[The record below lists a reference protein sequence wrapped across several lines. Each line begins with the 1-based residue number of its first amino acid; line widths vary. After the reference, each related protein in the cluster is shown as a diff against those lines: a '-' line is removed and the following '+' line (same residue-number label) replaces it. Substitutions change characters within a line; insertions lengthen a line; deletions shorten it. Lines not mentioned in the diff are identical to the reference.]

1 MKDFAE
7 LYQQLDATTKT
18 TAKIE
23 AMVAYL
29 KAASNLDRAWAIY
42 FLLGNKLKPTVPT
55 KALRQAAIEA
65 AQIPVWLFE
74 ETYQWVG
81 DLAET
86 IANIVPA
93 TNRLE
98 SGSLSEWIDV
108 YCKPLGKADLTTQM
122 ELLQTCW
129 SKLDSQQRFVFNKL
143 LTGNL
148 RVGVNS
154 KLITKAI
161 SQWSEVDVDV
171 IAHRLMGD
179 WQPTE
184 QAMVELLAAATD
196 VKSPSQPYPFCLAH
210 PLPAS
215 YEVTLDAAA
224 YRCEWKWDGIRAQLI
239 RRNGTTFLWSRG
251 EELLAGRFPEIEQ
264 ASIQIADG
272 TVLDGEILAW
282 HEQRPLPFSELQR
295 RIQRKSVSKKMMQEL
310 PVRFIAFDL
319 LEHASVDVRQLSF
332 DRRRRLLEAT
342 LATLVSEKGDL
353 AQSTLGINELL
364 PVGSWQDMRLLR
376 NSARDV
382 RAEGLMLKRGDS
394 CYETGRVTG
403 SWWKWKLDPFT
414 VDAVLIYAQ
423 RGHGRRASLYTDY
436 TFAVWSEGV
445 LVPFAKAY
453 SGLTDEEIRVV
464 DRWIRGNTLQ
474 RFGPVHEVTPHWVM
488 EIAFENVQLS
498 SRHKSGVAVRFPRIV
513 RIRED
518 KRIEEADQLITIVNL
533 VATREGE

>member
-7 LYQQLDATTKT
+7 LYQRLDATTKT
-18 TAKIE
+18 TAKID

-29 KAASNLDRAWAIY
+29 KAASDLDRAWAIY

-55 KALRQAAIEA
+55 KALRQAALEV

-86 IANIVPA
+86 ISNIVPA

-98 SGSLSEWIDV
+98 AGALSEWIDA
-108 YCKPLGKADLTTQM
+108 YCKPLGKADLTTQI
-122 ELLQTCW
+122 ELLQACW
-129 SKLDSQQRFVFNKL
+129 RKLDSQQRFVFNKL

-161 SQWSEVDVDV
+161 SQWSKMDVDV

-184 QAMVELLAAATD
+184 QAMAELLAAATD

-210 PLPAS
+210 PLPAT
-215 YEVTLDAAA
+215 YEVALDAEA

-239 RRNGTTFLWSRG
+239 RRNGTTYLWSRG
-251 EELLAGRFPEIEQ
+251 EELLTGRFPEIEQ
-264 ASIQIADG
+264 ASSQLADG

-282 HEQRPLPFSELQR
+282 QAQRPLPFSELQR
-295 RIQRKSVSKKMMQEL
+295 RIQRKTISKKMMHEL

-319 LEHASVDVRQLSF
+319 LEHAAVDVRQKPF
-332 DRRRRLLEAT
+332 DTRRRLLEAT
-342 LATLVSEKGDL
+342 LATLVSEKEDL
-353 AQSTLGINELL
+353 EQSTLGINELL
-364 PVGSWQDMRLLR
+364 PVGSWQDLR
-376 NSARDV
+376 ALRDRARDV

-436 TFAVWSEGV
+436 TFAVWNEGV

-474 RFGPVHEVTPHWVM
+474 RFGPVHEVTPYWVM
-488 EIAFENVQLS
+488 EIAFENVQIS

-513 RIRED
+513 RIRQD
-518 KRIEEADQLITIVNL
+518 KRIEEADQLKTIVNL
-533 VATREGE
+533 VATRQGE

>member
-18 TAKIE
+18 TVKIE

-29 KAASNLDRAWAIY
+29 QAASSLDCAWAIY

-65 AQIPVWLFE
+65 AQVPVWLFE

-93 TNRLE
+93 THRLE
-98 SGSLSEWIDV
+98 HGTLSDWIDS
-108 YCKPLGKADLTTQM
+108 YCRPLGKSDLTTQID
-122 ELLQTCW
+122 LLKDCW
-129 SKLDSQQRFVFNKL
+129 KKLDSQQRFVFNKL

-148 RVGVNS
+148 RVGVNA

-184 QAMVELLAAATD
+184 QAMAELLAAATD

-210 PLPAS
+210 PLPAT
-215 YEVTLDAAA
+215 YEVGFDSAA

-251 EELLAGRFPEIEQ
+251 EELLAGRFPEIEH
-264 ASIQIADG
+264 ASSQLADG

-282 HEQRPLPFSELQR
+282 HDQRPLPFSELQR
-295 RIQRKSVSKKMMQEL
+295 RIQRKSVSKKMMQEV

-319 LEHASVDVRQLSF
+319 LEHASIDIRQRSF
-332 DRRRRLLEAT
+332 DNRRWLLART
-342 LATLVSEKGDL
+342 LATLMDEKEN
-353 AQSTLGINELL
+353 AAPSIFGINELL
-364 PVGSWQDMRLLR
+364 HAGSWQDLRSMRDR
-376 NSARDV
+376 ARDV

-403 SWWKWKLDPFT
+403 AWWKWKLDPFT

-436 TFAVWSEGV
+436 TFAVWNGGV

-453 SGLTDEEIRVV
+453 SGLTDEEIRKV
-464 DRWIRGNTLQ
+464 DRWIRGNTQQ

-488 EIAFENVQLS
+488 EIAFENVQIS

-518 KRIEEADQLITIVNL
+518 KRIEEADQLKAIVDL
-533 VATREGE
+533 VATRTGE

>member
-1 MKDFAE
+1 MRDFAE
-7 LYQQLDATTKT
+7 LYKQLDGTTKT
-18 TAKIE
+18 TAKID

-29 KAASNLDRAWAIY
+29 KAASNQDRAWAIY
-42 FLLGNKLKPTVPT
+42 FLLGNKLKPTVPS
-55 KALRQAAIEA
+55 KALRQAAIQA
-65 AQIPVWLFE
+65 AQVPVWLFE

-98 SGSLSEWIDV
+98 DGALSEWIES
-108 YCKPLGKADLTTQM
+108 YCRHLGKSDLTTQI
-122 ELLQTCW
+122 ELLKDCW
-129 SKLDSQQRFVFNKL
+129 KKLDSQQRFVFNKL

-148 RVGVNS
+148 RVGVNTR
-154 KLITKAI
+154 LITKAI
-161 SQWSEVDVDV
+161 SQWSDLEVDV

-184 QAMVELLAAATD
+184 EAMSQLLAAVTD

-210 PLPAS
+210 PLPAT
-215 YEVTLDAAA
+215 YETGLDSSA

-251 EELLAGRFPEIEQ
+251 EEQLAGRFPEIEQ
-264 ASIQIADG
+264 ASSQIADG
-272 TVLDGEILAW
+272 VVLDGEILAW
-282 HEQRPLPFSELQR
+282 QNRHPLPFSELQR
-295 RIQRKSVSKKMMQEL
+295 RIQRKNVSKKMMREV

-319 LEHASVDVRQLSF
+319 LEHESVDIRQMSF
-332 DRRRRLLEAT
+332 DNRRLLLETT
-342 LATLVSEKGDL
+342 LAALVDEKENVAL
-353 AQSTLGINELL
+353 STFGINELL
-364 PVGSWQDMRLLR
+364 PTGKWGDLRAMRDK
-376 NSARDV
+376 ARAV
-382 RAEGLMLKRGDS
+382 RAEGLMLKRGGS
-394 CYETGRVTG
+394 YYETGRVTG

-436 TFAVWSEGV
+436 TFGVWSEGA

-453 SGLTDEEIRVV
+453 SGLTDDEIRKV
-464 DRWIRGNTLQ
+464 DRWIRTNTLQ

-488 EIAFENVQLS
+488 EIAFENVQIS

-518 KRIEEADQLITIVNL
+518 KRIEEADQLKAIVDL
-533 VATREGE
+533 VALRQGE

>member
-29 KAASNLDRAWAIY
+29 KTASNLDRAWAIY
-42 FLLGNKLKPTVPT
+42 FLLGNKLKPTIPT

-86 IANIVPA
+86 IANIVPV

-98 SGSLSEWIDV
+98 AGSLSEWIDV

-210 PLPAS
+210 PLPVN
-215 YEVTLDAAA
+215 YEVMLDAAA

-251 EELLAGRFPEIEQ
+251 EELLVGRFPEIEQ
-264 ASIQIADG
+264 ASSQIADG

-332 DRRRRLLEAT
+332 DRRRRLLEVT

-353 AQSTLGINELL
+353 EQSTLGINELL
-364 PVGSWQDMRLLR
+364 PVGSWQDLR
-376 NSARDV
+376 SLRDRARDV
-382 RAEGLMLKRGDS
+382 RAEGLMLKRGDG

-518 KRIEEADQLITIVNL
+518 KRIEEADQLKAIVNL

>member
-86 IANIVPA
+86 VANIVPA

-264 ASIQIADG
+264 ASSQIADG

-319 LEHASVDVRQLSF
+319 LEHASVDVRQMSF
-332 DRRRRLLEAT
+332 DRRHRLLEAT

-364 PVGSWQDMRLLR
+364 PVGSWQDLRLLR
-376 NSARDV
+376 DSARDV

-518 KRIEEADQLITIVNL
+518 KRIEEADQLKTIVNL

>member
-29 KAASNLDRAWAIY
+29 KTASNLDRAWAIY
-42 FLLGNKLKPTVPT
+42 FLMGNKLKPTIPT

-86 IANIVPA
+86 IANIVPV

-98 SGSLSEWIDV
+98 AGSLSEWIDV

-210 PLPAS
+210 TLPAS
-215 YEVTLDAAA
+215 HEVTLDAAA

-264 ASIQIADG
+264 ASSQIADG

-319 LEHASVDVRQLSF
+319 LEHASVDVRQMSF
-332 DRRRRLLEAT
+332 DRRRRLLEVT
-342 LATLVSEKGDL
+342 LATLVSEKEDL

-364 PVGSWQDMRLLR
+364 PVGSWQDLR
-376 NSARDV
+376 SLRDSARDV
-382 RAEGLMLKRGDS
+382 RAEGLMLKRGDG

-518 KRIEEADQLITIVNL
+518 KRIEEADQLKAIVNL